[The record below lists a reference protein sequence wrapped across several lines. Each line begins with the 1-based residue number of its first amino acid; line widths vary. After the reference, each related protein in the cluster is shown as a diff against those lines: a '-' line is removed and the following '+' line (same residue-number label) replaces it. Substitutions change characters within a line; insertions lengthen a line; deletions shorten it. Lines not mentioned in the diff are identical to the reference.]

1 MTNHGDSDIHSKDR
15 SEFNWLKRFSAGA
28 ITGTSSFIMSSLCAH
43 RAIPQRKQLCMSDTN
58 EEQIP
63 QSDAAAATTPASESA
78 ASEIQEPPTSFGGIF
93 RKLGPGLI
101 IAASIVGSGELI
113 ATTKTGAQAG
123 ISLLWL
129 IVVGCVIK
137 VFVQIELG
145 RVAIS
150 QGETTLT
157 SLNRIPGPRLVV
169 SWIIWYWLIMMIV
182 GFGQLGGI
190 IGGVG
195 QAMAL
200 ARPLTG
206 DYVEAIKYPSETELK
221 RYIAWD
227 DDSKNHGGAE
237 LAMLSP
243 EQQNRVTRAQAVI
256 ASRLT
261 KLDEDAP
268 GRADKTVQLVR
279 SLIEKEKV
287 AKGKE
292 VAGEEFN
299 KNEVLGAEK
308 SAVNAALTPWTWDDK
323 YWSVV
328 VAIMT
333 IVLLV
338 RGKYG
343 LIQNVSTFLV
353 VGFTFITIGNVMA
366 LQFKPEF
373 AMTAG
378 EIFSGLM
385 PLLPDAGVAPPGL
398 PYWELKQPLA
408 TALATFGIIGVGA
421 TELVAY
427 PYWCIE
433 KGYAK
438 YTGPKTND
446 EGWYRRANGWIN
458 VMRWDSFASM
468 LIYTVATLAFFFMG
482 VAVMYQNGLD
492 PEGMRMVS
500 TLLEQYVPVF
510 GEYAKWLFLVGAIAV
525 LYSTYLVANA
535 AWTRLYTDAFKVYGL
550 MSRDNE
556 KAHNQSI
563 LILAIVLPLIS
574 MGLWCSGINPV
585 KLVLLSGLMQA
596 IMLPM
601 LGFAA
606 LWFRFTKT
614 DEQIR
619 PGKVWDGFLILS
631 CVGLLIA
638 GAWGVYSKL

>member
-1 MTNHGDSDIHSKDR
+1 
-15 SEFNWLKRFSAGA
+15 
-28 ITGTSSFIMSSLCAH
+28 
-43 RAIPQRKQLCMSDTN
+43 MSDTN

-63 QSDAAAATTPASESA
+63 QNDDAAPATPDGAPAS
-78 ASEIQEPPTSFGGIF
+78 SEIQEPPTSFGGIF

-614 DEQIR
+614 DEPIR

>member
-1 MTNHGDSDIHSKDR
+1 
-15 SEFNWLKRFSAGA
+15 
-28 ITGTSSFIMSSLCAH
+28 
-43 RAIPQRKQLCMSDTN
+43 MSDSN
-58 EEQIP
+58 EDQVP
-63 QSDAAAATTPASESA
+63 QNDGATPTTPDSTSVN
-78 ASEIQEPPTSFGGIF
+78 SDIQEPPTSFGGIF

-157 SLNRIPGPRLVV
+157 SLNRVPGPRLVV

-206 DYVEAIKYPSETELK
+206 DYVEAIKYPSEAELK

-227 DDSKNHGGAE
+227 DDQTNNRGDRLGE
-237 LAMLSP
+237 LSL
-243 EQQNRVTRAQAVI
+243 EQQRRVTRAQDVI
-256 ASRLT
+256 ETRLA
-261 KLDEDAP
+261 KLNQDSP
-268 GRADKTVQLVR
+268 GRAEETLQLVR
-279 SLIEKEKV
+279 NLIEKEKD
-287 AKGKE
+287 AKAKE
-292 VAGEEFN
+292 DAGEEFN
-299 KNEVLGAEK
+299 KNDILGVEK
-308 SAVNAALTPWTWDDK
+308 AAVKKTLKPWTWDDK

-328 VAIMT
+328 VAVMT

-353 VGFTFITIGNVMA
+353 VGFTFITIGNVLA

-373 AMTAG
+373 AMSAG
-378 EIFSGLM
+378 EIFAGLM
-385 PLLPDAGVAPPGL
+385 PLLPEAGVKPPDL

-433 KGYAK
+433 KGYAR

-446 EGWYRRANGWIN
+446 EAWYRRANGWIN
-458 VMRWDSFASM
+458 VMKWDAFASM
-468 LIYTVATLAFFFMG
+468 LIYTIATLAFFFMG

-510 GEYAKWLFLVGAIAV
+510 GDYAKWLFLVGAIAV

-535 AWTRLYTDAFKVYGL
+535 AWTRVYTDAFKVFGL

-556 KAHNQSI
+556 KSHNQSI
-563 LILAIVLPLIS
+563 LVLAIVLPLIS
-574 MGLWCSGINPV
+574 MSLWCSGINPV

-614 DEQIR
+614 DESIR
-619 PGKVWDGFLILS
+619 PGKAWDGCLILS
-631 CVGLLIA
+631 CIGLLIA
-638 GAWGVYSKL
+638 GTWGVYSKL

>member
-1 MTNHGDSDIHSKDR
+1 MT
-15 SEFNWLKRFSAGA
+15 
-28 ITGTSSFIMSSLCAH
+28 
-43 RAIPQRKQLCMSDTN
+43 DTN

-63 QSDAAAATTPASESA
+63 QNDDAATTPAEATTGNSD
-78 ASEIQEPPTSFGGIF
+78 IQEPPTSFGGIF

-157 SLNRIPGPRLVV
+157 SLNRIPGPRLGV

-195 QAMAL
+195 QALAL

-206 DYVEAIKYPSETELK
+206 DYVEAIKFPSESDLK

-227 DDSKNHGGAE
+227 DEKENHNNDF
-237 LAMLSP
+237 LATLSP
-243 EQQNRVTRAQAVI
+243 DQQKRVTRAQEVI
-256 ASRLT
+256 ETRLT
-261 KLDEDAP
+261 NLDDGSP
-268 GRADKTVQLVR
+268 GRAAETVQLVR
-279 SLIEKEKV
+279 ALIEKERE
-287 AKGKE
+287 AKAKE
-292 VAGEEFN
+292 GTDEEFD
-299 KNEVLGAEK
+299 KGEFLRTEK
-308 SAVNAALTPWTWDDK
+308 SAVKAVLTPWTWDDK

-328 VAIMT
+328 VAVMT

-438 YTGPKTND
+438 YTGPKTDD

-614 DEQIR
+614 DEPIR
-619 PGKVWDGFLILS
+619 PGKVWDGCLILS

>member
-1 MTNHGDSDIHSKDR
+1 
-15 SEFNWLKRFSAGA
+15 
-28 ITGTSSFIMSSLCAH
+28 
-43 RAIPQRKQLCMSDTN
+43 MSDPN
-58 EEQIP
+58 EEQVP
-63 QSDAAAATTPASESA
+63 QNDDVSTDTSEAATVE
-78 ASEIQEPPTSFGGIF
+78 SEIQEPPTSFGGIV

-129 IVVGCVIK
+129 IIVGCVIK
-137 VFVQIELG
+137 VFVQVELG

-157 SLNRIPGPRLVV
+157 SLNRIPGPRLGV
-169 SWIIWYWLIMMIV
+169 SWIVWYWLIMMLI

-195 QAMAL
+195 QALAL

-221 RYIAWD
+221 RYIAWED
-227 DDSKNHGGAE
+227 DKQIDNGVE
-237 LAMLSP
+237 LAMLNE
-243 EQQNRVTRAQAVI
+243 EQQNRVTRAQKVI
-256 ASRLT
+256 AKRLVI
-261 KLDEDAP
+261 LDEDIP
-268 GRADKTVQLVR
+268 GRADSTILLVR
-279 SLIEKEKV
+279 NLIEKERE
-287 AKGKE
+287 AKLKE
-292 VAGEEFN
+292 DAGEKFD
-299 KNEVLGAEK
+299 KSAILGTEK
-308 SAVNAALTPWTWDDK
+308 SAVKATLTPWTWDDK
-323 YWSVV
+323 YWSIA
-328 VAIMT
+328 VAILT

-338 RGKYG
+338 RGRYG
-343 LIQNVSTFLV
+343 MIQNLSTFLV
-353 VGFTFITIGNVMA
+353 VAFTFITIGNVMA

-373 AMTAG
+373 AMSAD
-378 EIFSGLM
+378 EIFAGLI

-421 TELVAY
+421 SELIAY

-438 YTGPKTND
+438 FTGPKTND
-446 EGWYRRANGWIN
+446 EAWYRRANGWVR
-458 VMRWDSFASM
+458 VMKWDAFASM
-468 LIYTVATLAFFFMG
+468 IIYTIATLAFFFMG
-482 VAVMYQNGLD
+482 VTVMYQNGLD

-535 AWTRLYTDAFKVYGL
+535 AWTRVYTDAFKVFGL

-556 KAHNQSI
+556 KSHNQSI
-563 LILAIVLPLIS
+563 LILAVILPMIS
-574 MGLWCSGINPV
+574 TGLWCTGINPV

-606 LWFRFTKT
+606 LWFRYTKT
-614 DEQIR
+614 DKPIQ
-619 PGKVWDGFLILS
+619 PGKAWDACLIIS
-631 CVGLLIA
+631 CIGLLIA

>member
-1 MTNHGDSDIHSKDR
+1 M
-15 SEFNWLKRFSAGA
+15 
-28 ITGTSSFIMSSLCAH
+28 
-43 RAIPQRKQLCMSDTN
+43 
-58 EEQIP
+58 
-63 QSDAAAATTPASESA
+63 
-78 ASEIQEPPTSFGGIF
+78 
-93 RKLGPGLI
+93 
-101 IAASIVGSGELI
+101 
-113 ATTKTGAQAG
+113 
-123 ISLLWL
+123 
-129 IVVGCVIK
+129 
-137 VFVQIELG
+137 
-145 RVAIS
+145 
-150 QGETTLT
+150 
-157 SLNRIPGPRLVV
+157 
-169 SWIIWYWLIMMIV
+169 
-182 GFGQLGGI
+182 
-190 IGGVG
+190 
-195 QAMAL
+195 
-200 ARPLTG
+200 
-206 DYVEAIKYPSETELK
+206 
-221 RYIAWD
+221 
-227 DDSKNHGGAE
+227 
-237 LAMLSP
+237 
-243 EQQNRVTRAQAVI
+243 
-256 ASRLT
+256 
-261 KLDEDAP
+261 
-268 GRADKTVQLVR
+268 QLVR
-279 SLIEKEKV
+279 ALIEKEREAKAREDAGEKFDKV
-287 AKGKE
+287 ALLK
-292 VAGEEFN
+292 
-299 KNEVLGAEK
+299 AEK
-308 SAVNAALTPWTWDDK
+308 SAVKAVLTPQTWDDK

-328 VAIMT
+328 VAVMT

-338 RGKYG
+338 RGRYG

-353 VGFTFITIGNVMA
+353 VGFTFITIGNVVA

-373 AMTAG
+373 AMSAG
-378 EIFSGLM
+378 EIFAGLI
-385 PLLPDAGVAPPGL
+385 PLLPDVGVEPPGL

-446 EGWYRRANGWIN
+446 AGWYRRANGWIN
-458 VMRWDSFASM
+458 VMKWDAFASM
-468 LIYTVATLAFFFMG
+468 LIYTIATLAFFFMG

-535 AWTRLYTDAFKVYGL
+535 AWTRVYTDAFKVYGL

-606 LWFRFTKT
+606 LWFRYTKT
-614 DEQIR
+614 DEPIR
-619 PGKVWDGFLILS
+619 PGRVWDGCLILS
-631 CVGLLIA
+631 CIGLLIA
-638 GAWGVYSKL
+638 GAWGVYSTL

>member
-1 MTNHGDSDIHSKDR
+1 M
-15 SEFNWLKRFSAGA
+15 
-28 ITGTSSFIMSSLCAH
+28 
-43 RAIPQRKQLCMSDTN
+43 N
-58 EEQIP
+58 EEQTP
-63 QSDAAAATTPASESA
+63 QNDDAAPTPSEATTGNSD
-78 ASEIQEPPTSFGGIF
+78 IQEPPTSFGGIF

-157 SLNRIPGPRLVV
+157 SLNRIPGPRLGV
-169 SWIIWYWLIMMIV
+169 SWIVWYWLIMMIV

-195 QAMAL
+195 QALAL

-206 DYVEAIKYPSETELK
+206 DYVEAIKFPSESDLK

-227 DDSKNHGGAE
+227 DEKKNHKNDF
-237 LAMLSP
+237 LATLP
-243 EQQNRVTRAQAVI
+243 PAQQKRVTRAQAVI
-256 ASRLT
+256 ETRLA
-261 KLDEDAP
+261 KLDQDSP
-268 GRADKTVQLVR
+268 GRAAETVQLVR
-279 SLIEKEKV
+279 ALIDKERE
-287 AKGKE
+287 AKAKE
-292 VAGEEFN
+292 GAGEDFDKGEFL
-299 KNEVLGAEK
+299 KAEK
-308 SAVNAALTPWTWDDK
+308 SAVKDVLTPWTWDDK
-323 YWSVV
+323 YWSIA

-353 VGFTFITIGNVMA
+353 VGFTFITIGNVMS

-468 LIYTVATLAFFFMG
+468 LIYTIATLAFFFMG

-606 LWFRFTKT
+606 LWFRYTKT
-614 DEQIR
+614 DEPIR

-631 CVGLLIA
+631 CIGLLIA

>member
-1 MTNHGDSDIHSKDR
+1 M
-15 SEFNWLKRFSAGA
+15 
-28 ITGTSSFIMSSLCAH
+28 
-43 RAIPQRKQLCMSDTN
+43 PDTN
-58 EEQIP
+58 EEQP
-63 QSDAAAATTPASESA
+63 QQIDHADANSPEA
-78 ASEIQEPPTSFGGIF
+78 ASTSSDIQEPPTSFGGIF

-157 SLNRIPGPRLVV
+157 SLNRVPGPRLVV

-206 DYVEAIKYPSETELK
+206 DYVEAIKYPSEAELK
-221 RYIAWD
+221 RYIAWYD
-227 DDSKNHGGAE
+227 DQANNRGDRLGE
-237 LAMLSP
+237 LSP
-243 EQQNRVTRAQAVI
+243 AQQKRVTRAQAVI
-256 ASRLT
+256 ETRLT
-261 KLDEDAP
+261 KLDQDAP
-268 GRADKTVQLVR
+268 GRAEKTVQLVR
-279 SLIEKEKV
+279 DLIEKEKV
-287 AKGKE
+287 AKAKE
-292 VAGEEFN
+292 DAGEEI
-299 KNEVLGAEK
+299 KKDDILGVEK
-308 SAVNAALTPWTWDDK
+308 AAVKKTLTPWTWDDK

-353 VGFTFITIGNVMA
+353 VGFTFITIGNVIA

-373 AMTAG
+373 AMSAG
-378 EIFSGLM
+378 EFFAGLM
-385 PLLPDAGVAPPGL
+385 PRLPESGVAPPGL

-446 EGWYRRANGWIN
+446 EGWYRRANGWIH
-458 VMRWDSFASM
+458 VMKWDAFASM
-468 LIYTVATLAFFFMG
+468 LIYTIATLAFFFMG

-510 GEYAKWLFLVGAIAV
+510 GDYAKWLFLVGAIAV

-535 AWTRLYTDAFKVYGL
+535 AWTRVYTDAFKVFGL

-556 KAHNQSI
+556 KSHNQSI
-563 LILAIVLPLIS
+563 LVLAIVLPLIS
-574 MGLWCSGINPV
+574 MSLWCSGINPV

-606 LWFRFTKT
+606 LWFRYTKT
-614 DEQIR
+614 DESIR
-619 PGKVWDGFLILS
+619 PGKVWDGCLILS
-631 CVGLLIA
+631 CIGLLIA

>member
-1 MTNHGDSDIHSKDR
+1 
-15 SEFNWLKRFSAGA
+15 
-28 ITGTSSFIMSSLCAH
+28 
-43 RAIPQRKQLCMSDTN
+43 MSDTN

-63 QSDAAAATTPASESA
+63 QNDDATTTPAEATTENSD
-78 ASEIQEPPTSFGGIF
+78 IQEPPTSFGGIF

-195 QAMAL
+195 QALAL

-206 DYVEAIKYPSETELK
+206 DYVEAIKFPSESDLK

-227 DDSKNHGGAE
+227 DEQKNHDG
-237 LAMLSP
+237 LFLSTLK
-243 EQQNRVTRAQAVI
+243 EEHQKRVVRAQEVI
-256 ASRLT
+256 QTRLD
-261 KLDEDAP
+261 KLDKSKA
-268 GRADKTVQLVR
+268 GLADETLSLVR
-279 SLIEKEKV
+279 NLIDKERE
-287 AKGKE
+287 AKAKE
-292 VAGEEFN
+292 YAGEDFD
-299 KNEVLGAEK
+299 KDALLKSEK
-308 SAVNAALTPWTWDDK
+308 SAVKAVLTPWTWDDK

-328 VAIMT
+328 VAVMT
-333 IVLLV
+333 IVLLI

-343 LIQNVSTFLV
+343 LIQNVSTLLV

-398 PYWELKQPLA
+398 PYWELKPALA

-438 YTGPKTND
+438 YTGPKTDD

-614 DEQIR
+614 DEPIR
-619 PGKVWDGFLILS
+619 PGRVWDGCLILS
-631 CVGLLIA
+631 CIGLLIA
-638 GAWGVYSKL
+638 GVWGVYSRL

>member
-1 MTNHGDSDIHSKDR
+1 MT
-15 SEFNWLKRFSAGA
+15 
-28 ITGTSSFIMSSLCAH
+28 
-43 RAIPQRKQLCMSDTN
+43 DTN

-63 QSDAAAATTPASESA
+63 QNDDAATTPAEATTGNSD
-78 ASEIQEPPTSFGGIF
+78 IQEPPTSFGGIF

-157 SLNRIPGPRLVV
+157 SLNRIPGPRLGV

-195 QAMAL
+195 QALAL

-206 DYVEAIKYPSETELK
+206 DYVEAIKFPSESDLK

-227 DDSKNHGGAE
+227 DEKENHNNDF
-237 LAMLSP
+237 LATLSP
-243 EQQNRVTRAQAVI
+243 DQQKRVTRAQEVI
-256 ASRLT
+256 ETRLT
-261 KLDEDAP
+261 NLDDGSP
-268 GRADKTVQLVR
+268 GRAAETVQLVR
-279 SLIEKEKV
+279 ALIEKERE
-287 AKGKE
+287 AKAKE
-292 VAGEEFN
+292 GTDEEFD
-299 KNEVLGAEK
+299 KGEFLRTEK
-308 SAVNAALTPWTWDDK
+308 SAVKAVLTPWTWDDK

-328 VAIMT
+328 VAVMT

-438 YTGPKTND
+438 YTGPKTDD

-614 DEQIR
+614 DEPIR
-619 PGKVWDGFLILS
+619 PGKVWDGCLILS

-638 GAWGVYSKL
+638 GAWGVYGKL

>member
-1 MTNHGDSDIHSKDR
+1 
-15 SEFNWLKRFSAGA
+15 
-28 ITGTSSFIMSSLCAH
+28 
-43 RAIPQRKQLCMSDTN
+43 MSDTN

-63 QSDAAAATTPASESA
+63 QNDDAATTPAEATTENSD
-78 ASEIQEPPTSFGGIF
+78 IQEPPTSFGGIF

-169 SWIIWYWLIMMIV
+169 SWIIWYWLIMMII

-221 RYIAWD
+221 RYIAWND
-227 DDSKNHGGAE
+227 DKINDGGVE
-237 LAMLSP
+237 LAMLG
-243 EQQNRVTRAQAVI
+243 EDQQKRVKRSQEVI
-256 ASRLT
+256 EDRLI
-261 KLDEDAP
+261 KLDEGVP
-268 GRADKTVQLVR
+268 GRAAETVQLVR
-279 SLIEKEKV
+279 NLIEKERE
-287 AKGKE
+287 AKSKQKTD
-292 VAGEEFN
+292 EEFDGDA
-299 KNEVLGAEK
+299 KKAFLDAET
-308 SAVNAALTPWTWDDK
+308 SAVEATLTPWTWDDK
-323 YWSVV
+323 YWSIV
-328 VAIMT
+328 VAVMT

-353 VGFTFITIGNVMA
+353 VGFTFITIGNVVA

-373 AMTAG
+373 AMSAG
-378 EIFSGLM
+378 EIFAGLM
-385 PLLPDAGVAPPGL
+385 PMLPATGVAPPGL
-398 PYWELKQPLA
+398 PYWEMKQPLP

-446 EGWYRRANGWIN
+446 EAWYRRANGWIR
-458 VMRWDSFASM
+458 VMKWDAFVSM
-468 LIYTVATLAFFFMG
+468 LIYTIATLAFFFMG

-510 GEYAKWLFLVGAIAV
+510 GPYAKWLFLVGAIAV

-535 AWTRLYTDAFKVYGL
+535 AWTRVYTDAFKVFGL

-556 KAHNQSI
+556 KSHNKSI

-574 MGLWCSGINPV
+574 MSLWCSGINPV

-614 DEQIR
+614 EEPIR
-619 PGKVWDGFLILS
+619 PGRAWDGCLIIS
-631 CVGLLIA
+631 CIGLLIA
-638 GAWGVYSKL
+638 GVWGVYSRL

>member
-1 MTNHGDSDIHSKDR
+1 
-15 SEFNWLKRFSAGA
+15 
-28 ITGTSSFIMSSLCAH
+28 
-43 RAIPQRKQLCMSDTN
+43 MSDTN

-63 QSDAAAATTPASESA
+63 QNDDAATTPAEATTENSD
-78 ASEIQEPPTSFGGIF
+78 IQEPPTSFGGIF

-195 QAMAL
+195 QALAL

-206 DYVEAIKYPSETELK
+206 DYVEAIKFPSESDLK

-227 DDSKNHGGAE
+227 DEQKNHDG
-237 LAMLSP
+237 LFLSTLK
-243 EQQNRVTRAQAVI
+243 EEHQKRVVRAQEVI
-256 ASRLT
+256 QTRLD
-261 KLDEDAP
+261 KLDKSKAGLADETLSLVRNLIDKEREAKAKEDA
-268 GRADKTVQLVR
+268 GEDFDKDALLK
-279 SLIEKEKV
+279 S
-287 AKGKE
+287 
-292 VAGEEFN
+292 
-299 KNEVLGAEK
+299 EK
-308 SAVNAALTPWTWDDK
+308 SAVKAVLTPWTWDDK

-328 VAIMT
+328 VAVMT
-333 IVLLV
+333 IVLLI

-343 LIQNVSTFLV
+343 LIQNVSTLLV

-398 PYWELKQPLA
+398 PYWELKPALA

-438 YTGPKTND
+438 YTGPKTDD

-614 DEQIR
+614 DEPIR
-619 PGKVWDGFLILS
+619 PGRVWDGCLILS
-631 CVGLLIA
+631 CIGLLIA
-638 GAWGVYSKL
+638 GVWGVYSRL

>member
-1 MTNHGDSDIHSKDR
+1 
-15 SEFNWLKRFSAGA
+15 
-28 ITGTSSFIMSSLCAH
+28 
-43 RAIPQRKQLCMSDTN
+43 MSDSN
-58 EEQIP
+58 EDQVP
-63 QSDAAAATTPASESA
+63 QNDGATPTTPDSTSVN
-78 ASEIQEPPTSFGGIF
+78 SDIQEPPTSFGGIF

-157 SLNRIPGPRLVV
+157 SLNRVPGPRLVV

-206 DYVEAIKYPSETELK
+206 DYVEAIKYPSEAELK

-227 DDSKNHGGAE
+227 DDQTNNRGDRLGE
-237 LAMLSP
+237 LSL
-243 EQQNRVTRAQAVI
+243 EQQKRVTRAQDVI
-256 ASRLT
+256 ETRLA
-261 KLDEDAP
+261 KLNQDSP
-268 GRADKTVQLVR
+268 GRAEETLQLVR
-279 SLIEKEKV
+279 NLIEKEKD
-287 AKGKE
+287 AKAKE
-292 VAGEEFN
+292 DAGEEFN
-299 KNEVLGAEK
+299 KNDILGVEK
-308 SAVNAALTPWTWDDK
+308 AAVKKTLKPWTWDDK

-328 VAIMT
+328 VAVMT

-353 VGFTFITIGNVMA
+353 VGFTFITIGNVLA

-373 AMTAG
+373 AMSAG
-378 EIFSGLM
+378 EIFAGLM
-385 PLLPDAGVAPPGL
+385 PLLPEAGVKPPDL

-433 KGYAK
+433 KGYAR

-446 EGWYRRANGWIN
+446 EAWYRRANGWIN
-458 VMRWDSFASM
+458 VMKWDAFASM
-468 LIYTVATLAFFFMG
+468 LIYTIATLAFFFMG

-510 GEYAKWLFLVGAIAV
+510 GDYAKWLFLVGAIAV

-535 AWTRLYTDAFKVYGL
+535 AWTRVYTDAFKVFGL

-556 KAHNQSI
+556 KSHNQSI
-563 LILAIVLPLIS
+563 LVLAIVLPLIS
-574 MGLWCSGINPV
+574 MSLWCSGINPV

-614 DEQIR
+614 DESIR
-619 PGKVWDGFLILS
+619 PGKAWDGCLILS
-631 CVGLLIA
+631 CIGLLIA
-638 GAWGVYSKL
+638 GTWGVYSKL

>member
-1 MTNHGDSDIHSKDR
+1 
-15 SEFNWLKRFSAGA
+15 
-28 ITGTSSFIMSSLCAH
+28 
-43 RAIPQRKQLCMSDTN
+43 MSDTN
-58 EEQIP
+58 ADQTPQNEETAAQI
-63 QSDAAAATTPASESA
+63 SETPPNTD
-78 ASEIQEPPTSFGGIF
+78 IQEPPTSFGGIF

-157 SLNRIPGPRLVV
+157 SLNRIPGPRLRV
-169 SWIIWYWLIMMIV
+169 SWIVWYWLIMMIV

-195 QAMAL
+195 QALAL

-206 DYVEAIKYPSETELK
+206 DYVEAIKFPSESDLK

-227 DDSKNHGGAE
+227 DEKKNHNNDFHAT
-237 LAMLSP
+237 LSP
-243 EQQNRVTRAQAVI
+243 DQQERVTRAQEVI
-256 ASRLT
+256 ETRLT
-261 KLDEDAP
+261 NLDDGSP
-268 GRADKTVQLVR
+268 GRAAETVQLVR
-279 SLIEKEKV
+279 NLIEKEREAKV
-287 AKGKE
+287 KE
-292 VAGEEFN
+292 SAGEDFD
-299 KNEVLGAEK
+299 KGAFLKAEK
-308 SAVNAALTPWTWDDK
+308 SAVKDVLTPWTWDDK
-323 YWSVV
+323 YWSIA
-328 VAIMT
+328 VAVMT

-373 AMTAG
+373 AMSAG
-378 EIFSGLM
+378 EIFAGMM
-385 PLLPDAGVAPPGL
+385 PLLPEAGVAPPGL

-606 LWFRFTKT
+606 LWFRYTKT
-614 DEQIR
+614 DEPIR

-631 CVGLLIA
+631 CIGLLIA

>member
-1 MTNHGDSDIHSKDR
+1 
-15 SEFNWLKRFSAGA
+15 
-28 ITGTSSFIMSSLCAH
+28 
-43 RAIPQRKQLCMSDTN
+43 MSDTN
-58 EEQIP
+58 EEQTP
-63 QSDAAAATTPASESA
+63 RNDDATAVVSESA
-78 ASEIQEPPTSFGGIF
+78 IPTSEIQEPPTSFSGIF

-129 IVVGCVIK
+129 IIVGCIIK
-137 VFVQIELG
+137 VFVQVELG

-157 SLNRIPGPRLVV
+157 SLNRIPGPRLGV

-200 ARPLTG
+200 AQPLTG
-206 DYVEAIKYPSETELK
+206 DYVEAIRFPSEVELK

-227 DDSKNHGGAE
+227 DDRTKDGGVE
-237 LAMLSP
+237 LAMLA
-243 EQQNRVTRAQAVI
+243 EDHQRRVTRAQKVI
-256 ASRLT
+256 ETRLA
-261 KLDEDAP
+261 KLDDGAP
-268 GRADKTVQLVR
+268 GRAEQTVQLVR
-279 SLIEKEKV
+279 ALIEKERI
-287 AKGKE
+287 AKAKE
-292 VAGEEFN
+292 DAGETFD
-299 KNEVLGAEK
+299 KNEVLGVEK
-308 SAVNAALTPWTWDDK
+308 SAVQAALTPSTWDDK

-353 VGFTFITIGNVMA
+353 VGFTFITIGNVVA

-373 AMTAG
+373 AMSAS
-378 EIFSGLM
+378 EIFAGLM
-385 PLLPDAGVAPPGL
+385 PLLPDSGVAPPGL

-458 VMRWDSFASM
+458 VMKWDAFASM
-468 LIYTVATLAFFFMG
+468 VIYTTATLAFFFMG
-482 VAVMYQNGLD
+482 VAVMYQSGLD

-535 AWTRLYTDAFKVYGL
+535 AWTRVYTDAFKVYGL

-574 MGLWCSGINPV
+574 MGLWCTGINPV

-606 LWFRFTKT
+606 LWFRYTKT
-614 DEQIR
+614 DEPIR
-619 PGKVWDGFLILS
+619 PGKVWDGCLILS
-631 CVGLLIA
+631 CIGLLIA
-638 GAWGVYSKL
+638 GGWGFYSSL

>member
-1 MTNHGDSDIHSKDR
+1 MSDENQSG
-15 SEFNWLKRFSAGA
+15 ENAPEVPAESA
-28 ITGTSSFIMSSLCAH
+28 TSSV
-43 RAIPQRKQLCMSDTN
+43 D
-58 EEQIP
+58 E
-63 QSDAAAATTPASESA
+63 TPSHSA
-78 ASEIQEPPTSFGGIF
+78 QDIQEPPTSFGGIF
-93 RKLGPGLI
+93 RMLGPGLI

-129 IVVGCVIK
+129 VVVGCVIK
-137 VFVQIELG
+137 VFVQVELG
-145 RVAIS
+145 RAAIG

-157 SLNRIPGPRLVV
+157 SLNRLPGPRLVV
-169 SWIIWYWLIMMIV
+169 NWIIWYWLIMMLV

-195 QAMAL
+195 QALAI

-206 DYVEAIKYPSETELK
+206 DYVEAIQYPSEAELK
-221 RYIAWD
+221 RYIAWKD
-227 DDSKNHGGAE
+227 DEAAGKTVHATLPAD
-237 LAMLSP
+237 
-243 EQQNRVTRAQAVI
+243 QQTRVQRAQEVI
-256 ASRLT
+256 DGRLA
-261 KLDEDAP
+261 KLDEVLP
-268 GRADKTVQLVR
+268 GRSEEVLGLVR
-279 SLIEKEKV
+279 ALIEKERE
-287 AKGKE
+287 AKPQIE
-292 VAGEEFN
+292 ADATFN
-299 KNEVLGAEK
+299 KGEFLKAEK
-308 SAVNAALTPWTWDDK
+308 GAVSAALTPWTWDDK
-323 YWSVV
+323 YWSVA
-328 VAIMT
+328 VAVLT

-353 VGFTFITIGNVMA
+353 VAFTFITIGNVCS

-373 AMTAG
+373 AMSASEVFAG
-378 EIFSGLM
+378 LIPS
-385 PLLPDAGVAPPGL
+385 LPDAGIAPPGL
-398 PYWELKQPLA
+398 PFWELKQPLA

-438 YTGPKTND
+438 FTGPKTND
-446 EGWYRRANGWIN
+446 EAWYRRANGWIH
-458 VMRWDSFASM
+458 VMKWDAFASM
-468 LIYTVATLAFFFMG
+468 VIYTIATIAFFFMG

-535 AWTRLYTDAFKVYGL
+535 AWTRVYTDAFKVFGL
-550 MSRDNE
+550 MSRENQT
-556 KAHNQSI
+556 AHNQSI
-563 LILAIVLPLIS
+563 LVLAIILPLIS
-574 MGLWCSGINPV
+574 MTLWCTGINPV

-606 LWFRFTKT
+606 LWFRYQKT
-614 DEQIR
+614 DDEIK
-619 PGKVWDGFLILS
+619 PGSIWDACLILS
-631 CVGLLIA
+631 CIGLLIA

>member
-1 MTNHGDSDIHSKDR
+1 
-15 SEFNWLKRFSAGA
+15 
-28 ITGTSSFIMSSLCAH
+28 
-43 RAIPQRKQLCMSDTN
+43 MSDSN
-58 EEQIP
+58 EDQVP
-63 QSDAAAATTPASESA
+63 QNDGATPTTPDSTSVN
-78 ASEIQEPPTSFGGIF
+78 SDIQEPPTSFGGIF

-157 SLNRIPGPRLVV
+157 SLNRVPGPRLVV

-206 DYVEAIKYPSETELK
+206 DYVEAIKYPSEAELK

-227 DDSKNHGGAE
+227 DDQTNNRGDRLGE
-237 LAMLSP
+237 LSL
-243 EQQNRVTRAQAVI
+243 EQQKRVTRAQDVI
-256 ASRLT
+256 ETRLA
-261 KLDEDAP
+261 KLNQDSP
-268 GRADKTVQLVR
+268 GRAEKTLQLVR
-279 SLIEKEKV
+279 NLIEREKDAKAKED
-287 AKGKE
+287 
-292 VAGEEFN
+292 AGEEFN
-299 KNEVLGAEK
+299 KNDILGVEK
-308 SAVNAALTPWTWDDK
+308 AAVKQTLKPWTWDDK

-328 VAIMT
+328 VAVMT

-353 VGFTFITIGNVMA
+353 VGFTFITIGNVLA

-373 AMTAG
+373 AMSAG
-378 EIFSGLM
+378 EIFAGLM
-385 PLLPDAGVAPPGL
+385 PLLPEAGVKPPDL

-433 KGYAK
+433 KGYAR

-446 EGWYRRANGWIN
+446 EAWYRRANGWIN
-458 VMRWDSFASM
+458 VMKWDAFASM
-468 LIYTVATLAFFFMG
+468 LIYTIATLAFFFMG

-510 GEYAKWLFLVGAIAV
+510 GDYAKWLFLVGAIAV

-535 AWTRLYTDAFKVYGL
+535 AWTRVYTDAFKVFGL

-556 KAHNQSI
+556 KSHNQSI
-563 LILAIVLPLIS
+563 LVLAIVLPLIS
-574 MGLWCSGINPV
+574 MSLWCSGINPV

-614 DEQIR
+614 EKPIR
-619 PGKVWDGFLILS
+619 PGRAWDGCLIIS
-631 CVGLLIA
+631 CIGLLIA

>member
-1 MTNHGDSDIHSKDR
+1 MT
-15 SEFNWLKRFSAGA
+15 
-28 ITGTSSFIMSSLCAH
+28 
-43 RAIPQRKQLCMSDTN
+43 DTN

-63 QSDAAAATTPASESA
+63 QNDDAATTPAEATTGNSD
-78 ASEIQEPPTSFGGIF
+78 IQEPPTSFGGIF

-157 SLNRIPGPRLVV
+157 SLNRIPGPRLGV

-195 QAMAL
+195 QALAL

-206 DYVEAIKYPSETELK
+206 DYVEAIKFPSESDLK

-227 DDSKNHGGAE
+227 DEKENHNNDF
-237 LAMLSP
+237 LATLSP
-243 EQQNRVTRAQAVI
+243 DQQKRVTRAQEVI
-256 ASRLT
+256 ETRLT
-261 KLDEDAP
+261 NLDDGSP
-268 GRADKTVQLVR
+268 GRAAETVQLVR
-279 SLIEKEKV
+279 ALIEKERE
-287 AKGKE
+287 AKAKE
-292 VAGEEFN
+292 GTDEEFD
-299 KNEVLGAEK
+299 KGEFLRTEK
-308 SAVNAALTPWTWDDK
+308 SAVKAVLTPWTWDDK

-328 VAIMT
+328 VAVMT

-438 YTGPKTND
+438 YTGPKTDD

-550 MSRDNE
+550 MSRGNE

-614 DEQIR
+614 DEPIR
-619 PGKVWDGFLILS
+619 PGKVWDGCLILS

>member
-1 MTNHGDSDIHSKDR
+1 
-15 SEFNWLKRFSAGA
+15 
-28 ITGTSSFIMSSLCAH
+28 
-43 RAIPQRKQLCMSDTN
+43 MSDTN

-63 QSDAAAATTPASESA
+63 QNDDAAPATPDGAPAS
-78 ASEIQEPPTSFGGIF
+78 SEIQEPPTSFGGIF

-427 PYWCIE
+427 PYGCIE

-614 DEQIR
+614 DEPIR
-619 PGKVWDGFLILS
+619 PGKVWDGCLILS

>member
-1 MTNHGDSDIHSKDR
+1 
-15 SEFNWLKRFSAGA
+15 
-28 ITGTSSFIMSSLCAH
+28 
-43 RAIPQRKQLCMSDTN
+43 MSDTN

-63 QSDAAAATTPASESA
+63 QNDDAATTPAEATTENSD
-78 ASEIQEPPTSFGGIF
+78 IQEPPTSFGGIF

-195 QAMAL
+195 QALAL

-206 DYVEAIKYPSETELK
+206 DYVEAIKFPSESDLK

-227 DDSKNHGGAE
+227 DEQKNHDG
-237 LAMLSP
+237 LFLSTLK
-243 EQQNRVTRAQAVI
+243 EEHQKRVVRAQEVI
-256 ASRLT
+256 QTRLD
-261 KLDEDAP
+261 KLDKSKAGLADETLSLVRNLIDKEREAKAKEDA
-268 GRADKTVQLVR
+268 GEDFDKDALLK
-279 SLIEKEKV
+279 S
-287 AKGKE
+287 
-292 VAGEEFN
+292 
-299 KNEVLGAEK
+299 EK
-308 SAVNAALTPWTWDDK
+308 SAVKAVLTPWTWDDK

-328 VAIMT
+328 VAVMT
-333 IVLLV
+333 IVLLI

-343 LIQNVSTFLV
+343 LIQNVSTLLV

-398 PYWELKQPLA
+398 PYWELKPALA

-438 YTGPKTND
+438 YTGPKTDD

-550 MSRDNE
+550 MSRGNE

-614 DEQIR
+614 DEPIR
-619 PGKVWDGFLILS
+619 PGKVWDGCLILS

>member
-1 MTNHGDSDIHSKDR
+1 
-15 SEFNWLKRFSAGA
+15 
-28 ITGTSSFIMSSLCAH
+28 
-43 RAIPQRKQLCMSDTN
+43 MSDTN
-58 EEQIP
+58 EEQVP
-63 QSDAAAATTPASESA
+63 QNDDADSAPPDGASAS
-78 ASEIQEPPTSFGGIF
+78 SEIQEPPTSFGGIF

-129 IVVGCVIK
+129 IVVGCLIK

-206 DYVEAIKYPSETELK
+206 DYVEAIKYPSEAELK

-227 DDSKNHGGAE
+227 DDKTKNDGVE
-237 LAMLSP
+237 LAMLS
-243 EQQNRVTRAQAVI
+243 ETQQKRVTRAQMVI
-256 ASRLT
+256 EARLT
-261 KLDEDAP
+261 KLDEGVP
-268 GRADKTVQLVR
+268 GRAEKTVELVR
-279 SLIEKEKV
+279 NLIRKEKV
-287 AKGKE
+287 AKTKE
-292 VAGEEFN
+292 DGGEEFS
-299 KNEVLGAEK
+299 KDDVLGVEK
-308 SAVNAALTPWTWDDK
+308 AAVKATLTPWTWDDK

-373 AMTAG
+373 AMGAS
-378 EIFSGLM
+378 EIFAGLI
-385 PLLPDAGVAPPGL
+385 PLLPEAGVAPPGL
-398 PYWELKQPLA
+398 PYWELKQPVA

-446 EGWYRRANGWIN
+446 EAWYRRANGWIH
-458 VMRWDSFASM
+458 VMKWDAFASM
-468 LIYTVATLAFFFMG
+468 VIYTIATLAFFFMG

-510 GEYAKWLFLVGAIAV
+510 GEYAKWLFLIGAIAV

-535 AWTRLYTDAFKVYGL
+535 AWTRVYTDAFKVFGL

-556 KAHNQSI
+556 KSHNQSI
-563 LILAIVLPLIS
+563 LVLAIVLPLIS

-606 LWFRFTKT
+606 LWFRYTKT
-614 DEQIR
+614 DEPIR
-619 PGKVWDGFLILS
+619 PGKVWDGCLILS
-631 CVGLLIA
+631 CIGLLIA

>member
-1 MTNHGDSDIHSKDR
+1 
-15 SEFNWLKRFSAGA
+15 
-28 ITGTSSFIMSSLCAH
+28 
-43 RAIPQRKQLCMSDTN
+43 MSDTS
-58 EEQIP
+58 EEQTP
-63 QSDAAAATTPASESA
+63 QNEDAPVTTPSTASGI
-78 ASEIQEPPTSFGGIF
+78 SEIQDPPTSFGGIF

-137 VFVQIELG
+137 VFVQVELG

-157 SLNRIPGPRLVV
+157 SLNRVPGPRLGV
-169 SWIIWYWLIMMIV
+169 SWIIWYWLIMMLV

-206 DYVEAIKYPSETELK
+206 DYVEAIQYPSETELK

-227 DDSKNHGGAE
+227 DDKQNDEGVE
-237 LAMLSP
+237 LAMLAD
-243 EQQNRVTRAQAVI
+243 EYQKRIVRAQQVI
-256 ASRLT
+256 ESRLQNLDAT
-261 KLDEDAP
+261 KP
-268 GRADKTVQLVR
+268 GLASETVSLVR
-279 SLIEKEKV
+279 TLIEKERE
-287 AKGKE
+287 AKNRE
-292 VAGEEFN
+292 DAGETFDR
-299 KNEVLGAEK
+299 KQFLKAEK
-308 SAVNAALTPWTWDDK
+308 DAVSAVLTPRTWDDK
-323 YWSVV
+323 YWSVA
-328 VAIMT
+328 VAVLT

-353 VGFTFITIGNVMA
+353 VGFTFITIGNVVA

-373 AMTAG
+373 AMSAG
-378 EIFSGLM
+378 EIFEGLVT
-385 PLLPDAGVAPPGL
+385 LLPDSGVAPPGL

-438 YTGPKTND
+438 FTGPRTND
-446 EGWYRRANGWIN
+446 EAWYRRANGWIH
-458 VMRWDSFASM
+458 VMKWDAFASM
-468 LIYTVATLAFFFMG
+468 LIYTIATLAFFFMG

-535 AWTRLYTDAFKVYGL
+535 AWTRVYTDAFKVFGL

-556 KAHNQSI
+556 KSHNLSI
-563 LILAIVLPLIS
+563 LVLAIVLPLIS

-606 LWFRFTKT
+606 LWFRYTKT
-614 DEQIR
+614 DEPIW
-619 PGKVWDGFLILS
+619 PGRVWDGCLILS
-631 CVGLLIA
+631 CIGLLIA
-638 GAWGVYSKL
+638 GAWGAYSSL

>member
-1 MTNHGDSDIHSKDR
+1 
-15 SEFNWLKRFSAGA
+15 
-28 ITGTSSFIMSSLCAH
+28 
-43 RAIPQRKQLCMSDTN
+43 MSDTN

-63 QSDAAAATTPASESA
+63 RNDDADSATPDGASAS
-78 ASEIQEPPTSFGGIF
+78 SEIQEPPTSFGGIF

-129 IVVGCVIK
+129 IVVGCLIK

-157 SLNRIPGPRLVV
+157 SLNRVPGPRLVV

-206 DYVEAIKYPSETELK
+206 DYVEAIKYPSEAELK

-227 DDSKNHGGAE
+227 DDKTKNEGVE
-237 LAMLSP
+237 LAMLS
-243 EQQNRVTRAQAVI
+243 EAQQKRVTRAQAVI
-256 ASRLT
+256 EARLT
-261 KLDEDAP
+261 KLDEGVP
-268 GRADKTVQLVR
+268 GRAEQTVQLVR
-279 SLIEKEKV
+279 NLIEKEKV
-287 AKGKE
+287 AKARE
-292 VAGEEFN
+292 DAAEEFS
-299 KNEVLGAEK
+299 KDDVLGVEK
-308 SAVNAALTPWTWDDK
+308 AAVKATLTPWTWDDK

-373 AMTAG
+373 AMGAS
-378 EIFSGLM
+378 EIFAGLI
-385 PLLPDAGVAPPGL
+385 PLLPEAGVAPPGL

-438 YTGPKTND
+438 FTGPKTND
-446 EGWYRRANGWIN
+446 EAWYRRANGWIH
-458 VMRWDSFASM
+458 VMKWDAFASM
-468 LIYTVATLAFFFMG
+468 IIYTIATLAFFFMG

-535 AWTRLYTDAFKVYGL
+535 AWTRVYTDAFKVFGL
-550 MSRDNE
+550 MSRNNE
-556 KAHNQSI
+556 KSHNQSI
-563 LILAIVLPLIS
+563 LVLAIVLPLIS
-574 MGLWCSGINPV
+574 MSLWCSGINPV

-606 LWFRFTKT
+606 LWFRYTKT
-614 DEQIR
+614 DEPIR
-619 PGKVWDGFLILS
+619 PGKVWDGCLILS
-631 CVGLLIA
+631 CIGLLIA

>member
-1 MTNHGDSDIHSKDR
+1 
-15 SEFNWLKRFSAGA
+15 
-28 ITGTSSFIMSSLCAH
+28 
-43 RAIPQRKQLCMSDTN
+43 MSDPN
-58 EEQIP
+58 EEQTP
-63 QSDAAAATTPASESA
+63 QSDEPATGTTESVAAE
-78 ASEIQEPPTSFGGIF
+78 SEIQEPPTSFGGIF

-129 IVVGCVIK
+129 IVIGCVIK

-157 SLNRIPGPRLVV
+157 SLNRVPGPRLVV

-206 DYVEAIKYPSETELK
+206 DYVEAIKYPSESELK
-221 RYIAWD
+221 RYIAWHD
-227 DDSKNHGGAE
+227 D
-237 LAMLSP
+237 
-243 EQQNRVTRAQAVI
+243 QQNNGGDALSSLNEEQRNRVNAAQKVIETRLQ
-256 ASRLT
+256 
-261 KLDEDAP
+261 KLDEDAL
-268 GRADKTVQLVR
+268 GRADATVLLVR
-279 SLIEKEKV
+279 NLIEKERA
-287 AKGKE
+287 AKSNE
-292 VAGEEFN
+292 DAGEDFD
-299 KNEVLGAEK
+299 KDAKKAFLDAEK
-308 SAVNAALTPWTWDDK
+308 SAVKDVLTPWTWDDK

-353 VGFTFITIGNVMA
+353 VGFTFITIGNVVA

-373 AMTAG
+373 AMSAG
-378 EIFSGLM
+378 EIFAGLM
-385 PLLPDAGVAPPGL
+385 PMLPAAGVAPPGL
-398 PYWELKQPLA
+398 PYWEMKQPLA

-446 EGWYRRANGWIN
+446 EAWYRRANGWIR
-458 VMRWDSFASM
+458 VMKWDAFVSM
-468 LIYTVATLAFFFMG
+468 LIYTIATLAFFFMG

-510 GEYAKWLFLVGAIAV
+510 GSYAKWLFLVGAIAV

-535 AWTRLYTDAFKVYGL
+535 AWTRVYTDAFKVFGL

-556 KAHNQSI
+556 KSHNQSI

-574 MGLWCSGINPV
+574 MSLWCSGINPV

-614 DEQIR
+614 EEGIR
-619 PGKVWDGFLILS
+619 PGRAWDGCLIIS
-631 CVGLLIA
+631 CIGLLIA
-638 GAWGVYSKL
+638 GVWGVYSRL

>member
-1 MTNHGDSDIHSKDR
+1 
-15 SEFNWLKRFSAGA
+15 
-28 ITGTSSFIMSSLCAH
+28 
-43 RAIPQRKQLCMSDTN
+43 MSDTN

-63 QSDAAAATTPASESA
+63 QNDDAAPATPDGAPAS
-78 ASEIQEPPTSFGGIF
+78 SEIQEPPTSFGGIF

-157 SLNRIPGPRLVV
+157 SLNRIPGPRLIV

>member
-1 MTNHGDSDIHSKDR
+1 
-15 SEFNWLKRFSAGA
+15 
-28 ITGTSSFIMSSLCAH
+28 
-43 RAIPQRKQLCMSDTN
+43 MSDSN
-58 EEQIP
+58 EDQVP
-63 QSDAAAATTPASESA
+63 QNDGATPTTPDSTSVN
-78 ASEIQEPPTSFGGIF
+78 SDIQEPPTSFGGIF

-157 SLNRIPGPRLVV
+157 SLNRVPGPRLVV

-206 DYVEAIKYPSETELK
+206 DYVEAIKYPSEAELK

-227 DDSKNHGGAE
+227 DDQTNNRGDRLGE
-237 LAMLSP
+237 LSL
-243 EQQNRVTRAQAVI
+243 EQQKRVTRAQDVI
-256 ASRLT
+256 ETRLA
-261 KLDEDAP
+261 KLNQDSP
-268 GRADKTVQLVR
+268 GRAEKTLQLVR
-279 SLIEKEKV
+279 NLIEREKDAKAKED
-287 AKGKE
+287 
-292 VAGEEFN
+292 AGEEFN
-299 KNEVLGAEK
+299 KNDILGVEK
-308 SAVNAALTPWTWDDK
+308 AAVKKTLKPWTWDDK

-328 VAIMT
+328 VAVMT

-353 VGFTFITIGNVMA
+353 VGFTFITIGNVLA

-373 AMTAG
+373 AMSAG
-378 EIFSGLM
+378 EIFAGLM
-385 PLLPDAGVAPPGL
+385 PLLPEAGVKPPDL

-433 KGYAK
+433 KGYAR

-446 EGWYRRANGWIN
+446 EAWYRRANGWIN
-458 VMRWDSFASM
+458 VMKWDAFASM
-468 LIYTVATLAFFFMG
+468 LIYTIATLAFFFMG

-510 GEYAKWLFLVGAIAV
+510 GDYAKWLFLVGAIAV

-535 AWTRLYTDAFKVYGL
+535 AWTRVYTDAFKVFGL

-556 KAHNQSI
+556 KSHNQSI
-563 LILAIVLPLIS
+563 LVLAIVLPLIS
-574 MGLWCSGINPV
+574 MSLWCSGINPV

-614 DEQIR
+614 EKPIR
-619 PGKVWDGFLILS
+619 PGRAWDGCLIIS
-631 CVGLLIA
+631 CIGLLIA

>member
-1 MTNHGDSDIHSKDR
+1 
-15 SEFNWLKRFSAGA
+15 
-28 ITGTSSFIMSSLCAH
+28 
-43 RAIPQRKQLCMSDTN
+43 MSDSN
-58 EEQIP
+58 EDQVP
-63 QSDAAAATTPASESA
+63 QNDGATPTTPDSTSVN
-78 ASEIQEPPTSFGGIF
+78 SDIQEPPTSFGGIF

-157 SLNRIPGPRLVV
+157 SLNRVPGPRLVV

-206 DYVEAIKYPSETELK
+206 DYVEAIKYPSEAELK

-227 DDSKNHGGAE
+227 DDRENNRGDRLAE
-237 LAMLSP
+237 LSP
-243 EQQNRVTRAQAVI
+243 EQQKRVTRAQDVI
-256 ASRLT
+256 ETRLA
-261 KLDEDAP
+261 KLNQDSP
-268 GRADKTVQLVR
+268 GRAEKTLQLVR
-279 SLIEKEKV
+279 NLIEKEKD
-287 AKGKE
+287 AKAKE
-292 VAGEEFN
+292 DAGEEFN
-299 KNEVLGAEK
+299 KNDILGVEK
-308 SAVNAALTPWTWDDK
+308 AAVKKTLKPWTWDDK

-328 VAIMT
+328 VAVMT

-353 VGFTFITIGNVMA
+353 VGFTFITIGNVLA

-373 AMTAG
+373 AMSAG
-378 EIFSGLM
+378 EIFAGLM
-385 PLLPDAGVAPPGL
+385 PLLPEAGVKPPDL

-433 KGYAK
+433 KGYAR

-446 EGWYRRANGWIN
+446 EAWYRRANGWIN
-458 VMRWDSFASM
+458 VMKWDAFASM
-468 LIYTVATLAFFFMG
+468 LIYTIATLAFFFMG

-510 GEYAKWLFLVGAIAV
+510 GDYAKWLFLVGAIAV

-535 AWTRLYTDAFKVYGL
+535 AWTRVYTDAFKVFGL

-556 KAHNQSI
+556 KSHNQSI
-563 LILAIVLPLIS
+563 LVLAIVLPLIS
-574 MGLWCSGINPV
+574 MSLWCSGINPV

-614 DEQIR
+614 DESIR
-619 PGKVWDGFLILS
+619 PGKAWDGCLILS
-631 CVGLLIA
+631 CIGLLIA
-638 GAWGVYSKL
+638 GTWGVYSKL

>member
-1 MTNHGDSDIHSKDR
+1 
-15 SEFNWLKRFSAGA
+15 
-28 ITGTSSFIMSSLCAH
+28 
-43 RAIPQRKQLCMSDTN
+43 MSDSN
-58 EEQIP
+58 EEQTP
-63 QSDAAAATTPASESA
+63 QNDEAASESA
-78 ASEIQEPPTSFGGIF
+78 ESNSTTSDIQEPPTSFGGIF

-157 SLNRIPGPRLVV
+157 SLNRIPGPRLGV

-195 QAMAL
+195 QALAL

-206 DYVEAIKYPSETELK
+206 DYVEAIKFPSESDLK

-227 DDSKNHGGAE
+227 DEKKNHNNDFHAT
-237 LAMLSP
+237 LSP
-243 EQQNRVTRAQAVI
+243 DQQKRVTRAQEVI
-256 ASRLT
+256 ETRLT
-261 KLDEDAP
+261 NLDDGSP
-268 GRADKTVQLVR
+268 GRAAKTVQLVR
-279 SLIEKEKV
+279 ALIDKERE
-287 AKGKE
+287 AKARE
-292 VAGEEFN
+292 DAGEDFD
-299 KNEVLGAEK
+299 KGAFLKTEK
-308 SAVNAALTPWTWDDK
+308 SEVKDVLTPWTWDDK
-323 YWSVV
+323 YWSIA

-373 AMTAG
+373 AMSAG
-378 EIFSGLM
+378 EIFAGLM
-385 PLLPDAGVAPPGL
+385 PLLPEAGVAPPGL

-563 LILAIVLPLIS
+563 LVLAIVLPLIS

-614 DEQIR
+614 DEPIR